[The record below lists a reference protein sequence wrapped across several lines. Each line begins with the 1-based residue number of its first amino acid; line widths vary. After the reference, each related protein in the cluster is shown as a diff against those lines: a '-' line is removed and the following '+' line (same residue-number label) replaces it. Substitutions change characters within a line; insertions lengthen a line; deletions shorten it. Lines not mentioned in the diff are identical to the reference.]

1 MRPNDG
7 IEEIGISLD
16 GIIGLEEKTGRDS
29 GSSIYI
35 PAQYMKTNIFQ
46 EIMHMVINK
55 VKLLQ
60 TPYLFWYKISSAQA
74 GIPCE

>member
-29 GSSIYI
+29 RILEPTARSSISQ
-35 PAQYMKTNIFQ
+35 PNI
-46 EIMHMVINK
+46 
-55 VKLLQ
+55 
-60 TPYLFWYKISSAQA
+60 
-74 GIPCE
+74 

>member
-29 GSSIYI
+29 GILEPTTRTCCIFPSPIYEEKHF
-35 PAQYMKTNIFQ
+35 PGDHAY
-46 EIMHMVINK
+46 
-55 VKLLQ
+55 
-60 TPYLFWYKISSAQA
+60 
-74 GIPCE
+74 G